1 MAEPAD
7 SGGRP
12 RRSLTHAAVAAAG
25 MCLFGTFAHSR
36 SALFP
41 LAVAGLAT
49 TAAAVALA
57 ILVSRSPATV
67 LGLRPVRRRTVP
79 WTALGL
85 AVGLAAGA
93 WYRYHLGWPVLPQSA
108 GGFVLV
114 AALIGG
120 TEELLYRGF
129 IQGGLRRLGPWLAIA
144 LTALLH
150 AAYKSAL
157 FVDPPA
163 GVPTAIGFVAVW
175 TFAGGLVFG
184 AMREGGGN
192 VLSPLAAHVAFDL
205 VVYAE
210 LSEAPWWVWT

>member
-1 MAEPAD
+1 
-7 SGGRP
+7 
-12 RRSLTHAAVAAAG
+12 

-41 LAVAGLAT
+41 LAVAGLAA

-57 ILVSRSPATV
+57 VLASRQSTEV
-67 LGLRPVRRRTVP
+67 FGLRPMRRRTLP
-79 WTALGL
+79 WTTLGV
-85 AVGLAAGA
+85 AVGLAAGV
-93 WYRYHLGWPVLPQSA
+93 WYRYHLGWPLLPQSA

-129 IQGGLRRLGPWLAIA
+129 IQGGLRRLGPWAAIG

-157 FVDPPA
+157 FVDAPA
-163 GVPTAIGFVAVW
+163 GMPTAIGFVAVW
-175 TFAGGLVFG
+175 TFAGGIVFG
-184 AMREGGGN
+184 ALREGGRN
-192 VLSPLAAHVAFDL
+192 VFAPLAAHVAFDL

-210 LSEAPWWVWT
+210 LTEAPWWVWT